1 MAAGDVP
8 AVTNSTAEWLR
19 AMHHGPRPLVLP
31 NAWDPASARAFA
43 EAGFAALATSSA
55 AVAITLGYADGQTP
69 GAEMLA
75 AAARIA
81 RSVEVPVTADI
92 EDGYGLAPAEL
103 ADRLVAAGLV
113 GCNLEDSDPASRT
126 LRDPAAQAD
135 YLAAVRQAA
144 GSSLVINA
152 RVDVFVRP
160 LPDGADAVAEAVR
173 RAHAYLAAGADCVY
187 PIIAPRAS
195 IARLVTEIGG
205 PVNAMSRPGGPTV
218 ADLTQAGV
226 ARITFGSGLHTR
238 AMAAVRALAGDL
250 AAETGAD
257 SGPAQR

>member
-1 MAAGDVP
+1 MTTSA
-8 AVTNSTAEWLR
+8 AEWLR
-19 AMHHGPRPLVLP
+19 ALHHGPRPLILP
-31 NAWDPASARAFA
+31 NVWDPASARAFA

-55 AVAITLGYADGQTP
+55 AVAITLGSADGQAS

-103 ADRLVAAGLV
+103 VGRLLEAGIV

-126 LRDPAAQAD
+126 LRDPAAQSD

-144 GSSLVINA
+144 GPALVVNA

-160 LPDGADAVAEAVR
+160 LHDGADAVAEAVR
-173 RAHAYLAAGADCVY
+173 RATAYLAAGADCVY
-187 PIIAPRAS
+187 PIIAPPAT
-195 IARLVTEIGG
+195 IARLVTDIAG
-205 PVNAMSRPGGPTV
+205 PVNAMSRPGGPTI
-218 ADLTQAGV
+218 AELAQAGV
-226 ARITFGSGLHTR
+226 ARITFGGGLHSR
-238 AMAAVRALAGDL
+238 AMAAVHALAGEL
-250 AAETGAD
+250 AAETGAG